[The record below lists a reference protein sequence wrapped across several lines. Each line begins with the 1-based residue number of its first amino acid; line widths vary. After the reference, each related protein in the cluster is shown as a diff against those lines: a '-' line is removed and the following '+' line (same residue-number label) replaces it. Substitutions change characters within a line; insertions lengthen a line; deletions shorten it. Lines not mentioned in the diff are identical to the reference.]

1 MTREQAAETAIKAA
15 LAAAALDGTDAEG
28 NAYTVAL
35 RCSLIDDDPDSLRDD
50 SAYPLAY
57 VSSDIAYSEETD
69 GDCPWVVPVQIAFA
83 TINSLDT
90 KKQTAL
96 AIYEAGRNAVEKN
109 DAADWTAF
117 NPAGYAID
125 ALIVEPGGEISTT
138 DEGTKLNVFAFPAT
152 VHLRGA

>member
-15 LAAAALDGTDAEG
+15 LVAASLDGTDTEG

-35 RCSLIDDDPDSLRDD
+35 RCSLIDDDPDGLRDGHEF
-50 SAYPLAY
+50 PLVA
-57 VSSDIAYSEETD
+57 VAADIAYSTESD
-69 GDCPWVVPVQIAFA
+69 GDCPWTVPIEFALA
-83 TINSLDT
+83 TINSTDT
-90 KKQTAL
+90 KRQTAH
-96 AIYEAGRNAVEKN
+96 AIYEAARNAVEKN